1 MKKFFVFVSLLIL
14 CVMNV
19 FGEIPDNV
27 IISDNKSVEY
37 EVVDN
42 EKLKV
47 IISIDGVKYS
57 EILFYAFYQDGNC
70 IEIPVPK
77 YLCVY
82 KDSIILSQG
91 NGTSYRNI
99 IVYQRKKEKI
109 IKHSFENSLTMST
122 LPRTFEKYM
131 IIYNQNPVLILH
143 NQDNTLFYTVKK
155 KVEKEISKIVIDS
168 TKIILFFVDNDLE
181 EILIEFYDNTNFEA
195 GGYTLYRTDGIGLHS
210 LIQKNGVKRP
220 LRIGMA
226 RTTIYCSKDFRT
238 MGDLDDSLHHLQ

>member
-42 EKLKV
+42 EKLKL

-57 EILFYAFYQDGNC
+57 EILFYAYYQDGNC

-82 KDSIILSQG
+82 KNSIVLIQG
-91 NGTSYRNI
+91 YGTSYRNI
-99 IVYQRKKEKI
+99 IVYQREGEKI
-109 IKHSFENSLTMST
+109 IKYGFENSLAMST

-131 IIYNQNPVLILH
+131 IIY
-143 NQDNTLFYTVKK
+143 
-155 KVEKEISKIVIDS
+155 SS
-168 TKIILFFVDNDLE
+168 
-181 EILIEFYDNTNFEA
+181 NFE
-195 GGYTLYRTDGIGLHS
+195 
-210 LIQKNGVKRP
+210 
-220 LRIGMA
+220 
-226 RTTIYCSKDFRT
+226 F
-238 MGDLDDSLHHLQ
+238 

>member
-1 MKKFFVFVSLLIL
+1 MKKIFVFVSLIIL
-14 CVMNV
+14 CVVNA
-19 FGEIPDNV
+19 FGEIPANVVIDN
-27 IISDNKSVEY
+27 SKSVEY
-37 EVVDN
+37 EMIDS

-47 IISIDGVKYS
+47 IISIDGVEYS
-57 EILFYAFYQDGNC
+57 EILFHAVYKDGNW

-131 IIYNQNPVLILH
+131 IIYNQNPVFILH
-143 NQDNTLFYTVKK
+143 NQDNTLFYNMKK
-155 KVEKEISKIVIDS
+155 KVEKEISKIIIDT
-168 TKIILFFVDNDLE
+168 TKITVFFVDNTLE
-181 EILIEFYDNTNFEA
+181 EIPMEFYDTTDFE
-195 GGYTLYRTDGIGLHS
+195 GGGHALYRKGEVVG
-210 LIQKNGVKRP
+210 
-220 LRIGMA
+220 
-226 RTTIYCSKDFRT
+226 
-238 MGDLDDSLHHLQ
+238 